1 VSEHNRFAATDSN
14 NGGTKGDDLVTWS
27 EVASLSD
34 EELRE
39 IDTTNESEGYVQRAD
54 VRRLIRALR
63 GERSAACA
71 ANELIHVFVDA
82 TGDDDSRDALGQHV
96 RAVWIA
102 WAREQPNP
110 KPSWLV
116 PWEGLSEP
124 DREVDRMIGEA
135 LYKRGRDAA
144 KDGR

>member
-1 VSEHNRFAATDSN
+1 MSTKPLTD
-14 NGGTKGDDLVTWS
+14 
-27 EVASLSD
+27 D
-34 EELRE
+34 ELDE
-39 IDTTNESEGYVQRAD
+39 IDATNDSESYVRRAD

-63 GERSAACA
+63 DERSASCA

-82 TGDDDSRDALGQHV
+82 MGDDDSRDALGQHV

-116 PWEGLSEP
+116 PWSGLSEP

-135 LYKRGRDAA
+135 LYKRGFDAA
-144 KDGR
+144 TKASR